1 MNIIDTRI
9 PDVKLLEPKVFG
21 DERGFFM
28 ETFRDEWFRQN
39 VAERTFV

>member
-21 DERGFFM
+21 DERGFFYG
-28 ETFRDEWFRQN
+28 N
-39 VAERTFV
+39 LP

>member
-21 DERGFFM
+21 DERGFLWKPSVM
-28 ETFRDEWFRQN
+28 N
-39 VAERTFV
+39 GSAKM